1 MTDRLAYI
9 DQATFLSMQANDYRS
24 QLVQYVWV
32 YTHPV
37 DEERLRRFHRNVGF
51 GFAGRLIEPSI
62 LPFGRHRWVAATGPA
77 APLDVDDARPPGSWG
92 PGSTNGP
99 SGASTRSTGRGGIS
113 GCCR

>member
-9 DQATFLSMQANDYRS
+9 DQATFLSMQANDNRS

-51 GFAGRLIEPSI
+51 GFAGR
-62 LPFGRHRWVAATGPA
+62 
-77 APLDVDDARPPGSWG
+77 
-92 PGSTNGP
+92 
-99 SGASTRSTGRGGIS
+99 
-113 GCCR
+113 

>member
-9 DQATFLSMQANDYRS
+9 DQATFLSMQANDNRS

-51 GFAGRLIEPSI
+51 GFAGRLIEPSV

-77 APLDVDDARPPGSWG
+77 APSTSTTRGRRGSWE

-99 SGASTRSTGRGGIS
+99 SGVSTRSAGRGGIS
-113 GCCR
+113 VCSR